1 MINKKRL
8 IRLILEVLFYGF
20 IIGIGVNYPYYQR
33 AIAALMVVISVGE
46 IIYSCVLWKK
56 TKEKNK
62 K

>member
-33 AIAALMVVISVGE
+33 AIVALMVVISVGE
-46 IIYSCVLWKK
+46 IIYSCILEEK

>member
-33 AIAALMVVISVGE
+33 AVVALMV
-46 IIYSCVLWKK
+46 IIGIGNIVYSCVLWKK
-56 TKEKNK
+56 NKEKNEK
-62 K
+62 

>member
-33 AIAALMVVISVGE
+33 AIVALMVVISVKNE
-46 IIYSCVLWKK
+46 IKK
-56 TKEKNK
+56 FFRVF
-62 K
+62 